1 MNIRAGCFPI
11 QVTVA
16 TTPTGRADSVV
27 QSEEGAFFALPH
39 EEQMSLEDFFAA
51 LHADSVDSVVYA
63 QAQNNRQ
70 ACQPFQPF
78 IHT

>member
-1 MNIRAGCFPI
+1 M
-11 QVTVA
+11 
-16 TTPTGRADSVV
+16 V